1 MPASADRSTGD
12 RPAADSPLSARAAF
26 AYPDFTAFSIARFCI
41 VAALEMQSVAVGW
54 QVYEITKRPL
64 DLGLI
69 GLAQFLPG
77 ITLFLPAGHVVDRLN
92 RRRLLIWCYASFAM
106 CSGILFLLAERKFS
120 SVYPIY
126 GVIVLIGTI
135 RSFNFPAA
143 RALLPQLVPEI
154 HFSNAVAWSSSIFQ
168 TATILGPTF
177 GGLLYAFFRGP
188 ELVYATAMVTG
199 FVAALA
205 MTRVKAREKPRPRE
219 PMSLQ
224 TVLAGLHY
232 IWREKLILGSIS
244 LDLFAVLLGG
254 AVALLPVYARTILHT
269 GPWGLGLLRS
279 APGVGAAA
287 MAVLLAHRPLQRQA
301 GPIMLVCVAGF
312 GVFTIVFGLS
322 HSLILSL
329 FSLLLVGA
337 CDMVSVVIR
346 AILVQIG
353 TPDAMRGR
361 VNAVDMIFIGASNQL
376 GEFEYGLT
384 AHWFG
389 TVPAVVLGG
398 VGTLV
403 VIGLWTWMFP
413 ELRKTGNVAIGKLD
427 ENSKAPAGPS

>member
-1 MPASADRSTGD
+1 MPASADC
-12 RPAADSPLSARAAF
+12 PADDLRLSARAAF
-26 AYPDFTAFSIARFCI
+26 NYPDFTAFSIARFCI

-54 QVYEITKRPL
+54 QVYEITRRPL

-77 ITLFLPAGHVVDRLN
+77 IAFFLPAGHLVDRLN
-92 RRRLLIWCYASFAM
+92 RRRLVMICYSSFAL
-106 CSGILFLLAERKFS
+106 CSALLFLFALRKIP

-126 GVIVLIGTI
+126 GVVVLLGTI
-135 RSFNFPAA
+135 RSINFPAA

-188 ELVYATAMVTG
+188 QLVYAAASLTSIT
-199 FVAALA
+199 AALA
-205 MTRVKAREKPRPRE
+205 MIRVKAREKPRPRE
-219 PMSLQ
+219 PISLR
-224 TVLAGLHY
+224 TVLAGFRY
-232 IWREKLILGSIS
+232 IWHEKLILGSIS

-279 APGVGAAA
+279 APGVGAAT
-287 MAVLLAHRPLQRQA
+287 MAVLLAHRPLQRRA
-301 GPIMLVCVAGF
+301 GPIMLGCVAGF
-312 GVFTIVFGLS
+312 GVFTIIFGLS
-322 HSLILSL
+322 RSLILSL
-329 FSLLLVGA
+329 ISLLLVGA

-346 AILVQIG
+346 AVLVQLG

-376 GEFEYGLT
+376 GEFESGLT

-403 VIGLWTWMFP
+403 VIGLWTWIFP
-413 ELRKTGNVAIGKLD
+413 ELRRIEGDSGAAKLL
-427 ENSKAPAGPS
+427 G

>member
-1 MPASADRSTGD
+1 MPASADRSTD
-12 RPAADSPLSARAAF
+12 TKSSARAAF
-26 AYPDFTAFSIARFCI
+26 DYPDFRAYAIARFCI

-92 RRRLLIWCYASFAM
+92 RKQLLVACYASFAV
-106 CSGILFLLAERKFS
+106 CSVILFVLARRGIS
-120 SVYPIY
+120 SAYPIY
-126 GVIVLIGTI
+126 AVVVLLGTV
-135 RSFNFPAA
+135 RALNFPAA
-143 RALLPQLVPEI
+143 RAVLPQLVPTI

-177 GGLLYAFFRGP
+177 GGLLYAFARGP
-188 ELVYATAMVTG
+188 GLVYAGAAFTAVA
-199 FVAALA
+199 AALA
-205 MTRVKAREKPRPRE
+205 MSRVKAREKPRPRE
-219 PMSLQ
+219 PVNLLS
-224 TVLAGLHY
+224 VLAGFRY

-301 GPIMLVCVAGF
+301 GPIMLACVAGF
-312 GVFTIVFGLS
+312 GIFTIIFGLS
-322 HSLILSL
+322 RNLILSL
-329 FSLLLVGA
+329 ISLLLVGA

-376 GEFEYGLT
+376 GEFESGLT

-403 VIGLWTWMFP
+403 VIALWTWMFP
-413 ELRKTGNVAIGKLD
+413 ELRKTGNVAAVVVAD
-427 ENSKAPAGPS
+427 